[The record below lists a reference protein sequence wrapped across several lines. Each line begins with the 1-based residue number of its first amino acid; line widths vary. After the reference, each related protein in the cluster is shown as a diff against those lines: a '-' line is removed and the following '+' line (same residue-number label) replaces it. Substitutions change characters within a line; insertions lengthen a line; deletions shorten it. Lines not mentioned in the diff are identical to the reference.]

1 MGETNKVYRLYLTI
15 YYEDTD
21 AGGVVY
27 YANYLKYFERARTEF
42 LMDKGIDIVQY
53 HNEGYFFV
61 VIHVEIS
68 YKRPATLGD
77 EIEITTELAEL
88 PSATIAMNHK
98 VLKQGEILVESSVRL
113 ACINRE
119 GRPQRI
125 PEEIKNIFPDQGES
139 TSH

>member
-1 MGETNKVYRLYLTI
+1 MGETNKVHRIRLKI

-27 YANYLKYFERARTEF
+27 YANYLRYFERARTEF
-42 LMDKGIDIVQY
+42 LMDKGIDIARY

-68 YKRPATLGD
+68 YRKPATLGD
-77 EIEITTELAEL
+77 TIEIATELAGL
-88 PSATIAMNHK
+88 SSATITMNHK
-98 VLKQGEILVESSVRL
+98 VLKQGELLVESSVRL

-119 GRPQRI
+119 GKPQRI
-125 PEEIKNIFPDQGES
+125 PQGITKIFPDPAEHTDQ
-139 TSH
+139 

>member
-1 MGETNKVYRLYLTI
+1 MPNTDNLHHLHLKI

-42 LMDKGIDIVQY
+42 LAARGIDIGRY
-53 HNEGYFFV
+53 HHEGYFFV
-61 VIHVEIS
+61 VVHVDVS
-68 YKRPATLGD
+68 YRRPATLGD
-77 EIEITTELAEL
+77 MLEITTELEGI
-88 PSATIAMNHK
+88 SSSTIAMRHR
-98 VLKQGEILVESSVRL
+98 VLKQGEVLVESSVKL

-125 PEEIKNIFPDQGES
+125 PEEVRNVLPDPERLNKP
-139 TSH
+139 

>member
-1 MGETNKVYRLYLTI
+1 MAVKDSGHRLHLKI

-27 YANYLKYFERARTEF
+27 YANYLRYFERARTEF
-42 LMDKGIDIVQY
+42 LADRGIDIGKY

-61 VIHVEIS
+61 VVHVDIS
-68 YKRPATLGD
+68 YRRPATLGD
-77 EIEITTELAEL
+77 MIEVKTELAGL
-88 PSATIAMNHK
+88 SSATITMRHR
-98 VLKQGEILVESSVRL
+98 VLKQGEVLVESSVKL

-125 PEEIKNIFPDQGES
+125 PEEVRSVLPDPGQLNAP
-139 TSH
+139 

>member
-1 MGETNKVYRLYLTI
+1 MGETSKVHRIHHKI

-42 LMDKGIDIVQY
+42 LTDKGIDIVRY

-68 YKRPATLGD
+68 YRKPATLGD
-77 EIEITTELAEL
+77 IIDITTELAGL
-88 PSATIAMNHK
+88 SSATISMNHQ
-98 VLKQGEILVESSVRL
+98 VLKQGELLVESSVRL

-119 GRPQRI
+119 GKPQRI
-125 PEEIKNIFPDQGES
+125 PEGIRKIFPAQKEGTDR
-139 TSH
+139 

>member
-1 MGETNKVYRLYLTI
+1 MGETNKVHRLYIKI

-68 YKRPATLGD
+68 YRRPATLGD
-77 EIEITTELAEL
+77 EIEITTELAGL
-88 PSATIAMNHK
+88 SSATIAMNHK

-139 TSH
+139 ISH